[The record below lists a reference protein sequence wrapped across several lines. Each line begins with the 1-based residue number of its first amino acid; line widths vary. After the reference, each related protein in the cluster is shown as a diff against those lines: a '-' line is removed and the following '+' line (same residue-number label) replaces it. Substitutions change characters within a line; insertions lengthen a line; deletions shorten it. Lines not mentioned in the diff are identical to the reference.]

1 METAKIFNNGGSQAV
16 RLPKEFRFDCDEVV
30 VKRLGDM
37 ILLYPQDKAFD
48 IFQNSDSF
56 TDDFAAAIDDARR
69 NDVQLK
75 REEL

>member
-30 VKRLGDM
+30 VKRLGEI

-48 IFQNSDSF
+48 IFRNSGSF
-56 TDDFAAAIDDARR
+56 TDDFATAIEEARK
-69 NDVQLK
+69 NDVQSK

>member
-30 VKRLGDM
+30 VKRLGEM

-48 IFQNSDSF
+48 IFRNSGSF
-56 TDDFAAAIDDARR
+56 TDDFAAVIEEARS
-69 NDVQLK
+69 NDVQSK